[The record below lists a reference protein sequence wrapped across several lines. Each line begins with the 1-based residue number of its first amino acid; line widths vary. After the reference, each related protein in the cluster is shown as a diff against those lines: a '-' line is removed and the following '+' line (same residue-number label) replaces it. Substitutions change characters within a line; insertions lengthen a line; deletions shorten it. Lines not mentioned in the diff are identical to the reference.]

1 MLLGEDDTLMSEG
14 TLFSRLFNERSP
26 FCAYDEKAE
35 SSSLSTMSDCKQQ
48 YASTGSYREQKT
60 DIHTTWPNTSEHVGP
75 TIQNQVKLQLL
86 VHRVTNALR
95 VSVSTRW
102 CPIHIHLTSF
112 GPICP
117 SFPCPCS

>member
-60 DIHTTWPNTSEHVGP
+60 DIRTTWPNTSEHVGP
-75 TIQNQVKLQLL
+75 TIQIRSNCSFSFTELQMRFVCLCL
-86 VHRVTNALR
+86 QGGVP
-95 VSVSTRW
+95 STY
-102 CPIHIHLTSF
+102 I
-112 GPICP
+112 
-117 SFPCPCS
+117 